1 MKMVLKI
8 LKTKFCAGKG
18 TRLKLES
25 IHGEGR
31 EPTRPLTPC
40 DLNSKQVYFPVP
52 VLSSSEN
59 LQTQYILDDWMHE
72 YPLYSNDMKTVK
84 QLTFN
89 HQAGS
94 HPVCWVSDTA
104 GA

>member
-1 MKMVLKI
+1 M
-8 LKTKFCAGKG
+8 
-18 TRLKLES
+18 
-25 IHGEGR
+25 
-31 EPTRPLTPC
+31 
-40 DLNSKQVYFPVP
+40 Q
-52 VLSSSEN
+52 
-59 LQTQYILDDWMHE
+59 E

-94 HPVCWVSDTA
+94 HPVYWVSDTA